1 MTDSSAAGGAGD
13 RRSPVLRPQGRVRDI
28 GFVETTGEFELRV
41 LTDAQASPRPL
52 SLGPPSSTMTVV
64 TTRDEMSA
72 AINRIAAS
80 AQRLLSIYTPDLEPE
95 LYDTNEFLEIV
106 KRFVLGRNF
115 AKVRVMLGDP
125 SRVQREA
132 NRFMAM
138 GRRLTSYIEIRP
150 ELNPIPQSATSYII
164 ADDRAVLLRPR
175 ANEWEGVADF
185 DNRAIARAQ
194 LDQFDALWQAHQPE
208 LRLRVASR

>member
-1 MTDSSAAGGAGD
+1 
-13 RRSPVLRPQGRVRDI
+13 
-28 GFVETTGEFELRV
+28 VETTGEFELQV
-41 LTDAQASPRPL
+41 LTDAPASRSASTL
-52 SLGPPSSTMTVV
+52 ARQSSTMTVL
-64 TTRDEMSA
+64 TTRDEMRA
-72 AINRIAAS
+72 AVNRIAAS

-95 LYDTNEFLEIV
+95 LYETNEFLDIV
-106 KRFVLGRNF
+106 KRFVLARNF
-115 AKVRVMLGDP
+115 AKVRVMLGNP
-125 SRVQREA
+125 SRVQHES

-185 DNRAIARAQ
+185 HNRAIARAQ

-208 LRLRVASR
+208 QNLRVASR

>member
-1 MTDSSAAGGAGD
+1 VTDSSATDGAGD
-13 RRSPVLRPQGRVRDI
+13 RRSPVLRPQSRVRDI

-41 LTDAQASPRPL
+41 LTDAHASQRPL
-52 SLGPPSSTMTVV
+52 SLGAPPSTMTVV
-64 TTRDEMSA
+64 TTRDEMVA

-95 LYDTNEFLEIV
+95 LYDTNEFLDIV
-106 KRFVLGRNF
+106 KHFVLGRNF

-125 SRVQREA
+125 SRVQRDT

-150 ELNPIPQSATSYII
+150 EQKPIPQSATSYII

-175 ANEWEGVADF
+175 ANEWEGVANF

-208 LRLRVASR
+208 FRLRVSSR

>member
-1 MTDSSAAGGAGD
+1 
-13 RRSPVLRPQGRVRDI
+13 
-28 GFVETTGEFELRV
+28 VETTGEFELRV
-41 LTDAQASPRPL
+41 LTDAQASRQAAAIAAQ
-52 SLGPPSSTMTVV
+52 SSTMTVL
-64 TTRDEMSA
+64 TTREEMRA

-80 AQRLLSIYTPDLEPE
+80 AQRLLSIYTPDLEPD

-106 KRFVLGRNF
+106 KRFVLARNF
-115 AKVRVMLGDP
+115 AKVRVMLGDA
-125 SRVQREA
+125 SRVQRDS

-138 GRRLTSYIEIRP
+138 GRRLTSYIEVRP

-185 DNRAIARAQ
+185 DNRAIARTQ

-208 LRLRVASR
+208 VRLRVASR